1 MTYKFSPA
9 DGAPIE
15 KVKADKWIK
24 KYKDKH
30 PGKDEIIARFFGKD
44 IVQKIL
50 DQKDCVGIRIYSA
63 IGDENENQQ
72 LIVGAREDGSNIWP
86 KDAQLLTAEDA
97 IIADASKP
105 CPPYCPS

>member
-1 MTYKFSPA
+1 MTYKLSPA

-63 IGDENENQQ
+63 IGDNDESQQ

-86 KDAQLLTAEDA
+86 KDAQAVTAEDA

-105 CPPYCPS
+105 CPPYCPN